1 MLRVVLLRRNQ
12 PKPAK
17 DGLIS
22 SSLECNWPGGIPVLG
37 FVFFAHA
44 IIEIGQI
51 GIA

>member
-1 MLRVVLLRRNQ
+1 MLRAVLLRHNQ

-17 DGLIS
+17 DGLSS
-22 SSLECNWPGGIPVLG
+22 SSLGCNWPGDIPVLG

-44 IIEIGQI
+44 IIEIVQI